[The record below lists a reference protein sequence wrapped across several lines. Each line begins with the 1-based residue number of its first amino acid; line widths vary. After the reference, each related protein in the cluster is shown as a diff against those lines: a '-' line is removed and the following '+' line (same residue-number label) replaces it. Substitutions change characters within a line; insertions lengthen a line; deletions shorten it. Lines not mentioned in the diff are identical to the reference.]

1 MADTSY
7 LRRVVEPYLVNWVSR
22 RLGTTFTPGREFVG
36 KSSNGERV
44 HYAFDGV
51 SEDGKIGVCVSAS
64 TSYKTGQMRKLFMDA
79 TLLNRCH
86 RFKRRIMVFVEKHV
100 WEGFKNQCDG
110 LVDLNKIEPL
120 ICTNLP
126 QDMRAKI
133 AEIYKASADEV
144 GDRSGRGTKVP
155 GKRR

>member
-120 ICTNLP
+120 ICTDLP

-155 GKRR
+155 GRRR

>member
-7 LRRVVEPYLVNWVSR
+7 LKRVVEPYLVNWVSR

-86 RFKRRIMVFVEKHV
+86 RFKRRIMIFVEKHV

-155 GKRR
+155 GRRR